1 MLKQD
6 VPLSPEVARAIDRS
20 HTTDNVN
27 AKKYYFLVCLALS
40 ERVRRAYKP
49 HCPVYKFD
57 PWIRTLRQ
65 EIDIFLQGGTG
76 RPDSEDCSSWT
87 QAKYP
92 TVDVLVARLVG
103 DYISN

>member
-6 VPLSPEVARAIDRS
+6 MSVLPEVLRAVDRA
-20 HTTDNVN
+20 HATDNVN

-40 ERVRRAYKP
+40 ERLRRAYKP

-57 PWIRTLRQ
+57 PWIATLRK
-65 EIDIFLQGGTG
+65 EIEIFLQGGTG
-76 RPDSEDCSSWT
+76 RLDTEDCASWT

-92 TVDVLVARLVG
+92 TVDVLVVRLVG